1 MGIPTYNLCMNI
13 NARQLAKATLFSLV
27 VPLLLSGCWT
37 PPRADIQPPGPSRV
51 IQRGIVVNST
61 LRRAIVQSVDAQ
73 ARTIVLEVPGT
84 PGVHSYRAGQQ
95 VSDLDRLHA
104 GAMVRATVSEEL
116 TVYVSSDGGLPGA
129 DGAPGGMGPT
139 ARILSLDPSYR
150 VLTLQETGGQTE
162 DFKVGLEVR
171 LGEMQAGDQVLI
183 QAPEIVSLSVR

>member
-1 MGIPTYNLCMNI
+1 MSFNI
-13 NARQLAKATLFSLV
+13 RLPAKTTLLSLV
-27 VPLLLSGCWT
+27 AAVLLSGCWT
-37 PPRADIQPPGPSRV
+37 PPNADVRPPGPSRV

-73 ARTIVLEVPGT
+73 TRTIVLEVPGT
-84 PGVHSYRAGQQ
+84 PGVHSYRASRQ

-116 TVYVSSDGGLPGA
+116 TVYVSSDGGLPGT
-129 DGAPGGMGPT
+129 DGVPGGMEPT

-150 VLTLQETGGQTE
+150 VMTLQKPDGQTE